1 MINNKFLPEDFNL
14 EEWKLFKKYNNRL
27 EKQSRHIDAW
37 FVDEPSLSEEELKKR
52 LAYNKEHLIKDT
64 LEQIAKGLLVEET
77 PESTGAPCG
86 GQCEP
91 TPQSVK
97 QESAKPQV
105 QEQPVVKAEP
115 EVISYKPIEEIE
127 QKPQLRPQDQPMPS
141 VMQPIEQQPPERS
154 KVFEAPQNEQ
164 ARPPMSMPENEELKL
179 LQDVSSKL
187 DRLIDL
193 AEKIVTQKSKSKRQD

>member
-77 PESTGAPCG
+77 SEATGAFCG

-91 TPQSVK
+91 VPQPVK
-97 QESAKPQV
+97 QENTEPQV
-105 QEQPVVKAEP
+105 QESPPVAKAEP
-115 EVISYKPIEEIE
+115 EVISYKPVEVE
-127 QKPQLRPQDQPMPS
+127 QPMPS
-141 VMQPIEQQPPERS
+141 VVQPEKP
-154 KVFEAPQNEQ
+154 KVVETPQVEQ
-164 ARPPMSMPENEELKL
+164 ARPPMNMPENEELKL

-193 AEKIVTQKSKSKRQD
+193 AEKIVTQKSKSKRQG

>member
-64 LEQIAKGLLVEET
+64 LDQIAKGLLVEET
-77 PESTGAPCG
+77 SEVTGAFCG

-91 TPQSVK
+91 APQPVK
-97 QESAKPQV
+97 QENTEPQV
-105 QEQPVVKAEP
+105 QEQPVAKAES
-115 EVISYKPIEEIE
+115 EVISYKPVEVE
-127 QKPQLRPQDQPMPS
+127 QPMPS
-141 VMQPIEQQPPERS
+141 VVQPEKPKAVET
-154 KVFEAPQNEQ
+154 PQVEQ
-164 ARPPMSMPENEELKL
+164 ARPPMNMPENEELKL

-193 AEKIVTQKSKSKRQD
+193 AEKIVTQKSKSKRQG

>member
-64 LEQIAKGLLVEET
+64 LDQIAKGLLVEET
-77 PESTGAPCG
+77 SESTGVPCG

-97 QESAKPQV
+97 QENTEPQV
-105 QEQPVVKAEP
+105 QEQPVAKAEP
-115 EVISYKPIEEIE
+115 EVISYKPVEVE
-127 QKPQLRPQDQPMPS
+127 QPMPS
-141 VMQPIEQQPPERS
+141 VVQPEKP
-154 KVFEAPQNEQ
+154 KVVETPQVEQ
-164 ARPPMSMPENEELKL
+164 ARPPMNMPENEELKL

-193 AEKIVTQKSKSKRQD
+193 AEKIVTQKSKSKRQG

>member
-1 MINNKFLPEDFNL
+1 MIDNKFLPEDFNL

-64 LEQIAKGLLVEET
+64 LDQIAKGLLVEET
-77 PESTGAPCG
+77 SEATGAFCG

-91 TPQSVK
+91 VPQPVK
-97 QESAKPQV
+97 QENTEPQV
-105 QEQPVVKAEP
+105 QEQPVAKAEP
-115 EVISYKPIEEIE
+115 EVISYKPVEVE
-127 QKPQLRPQDQPMPS
+127 QQDQPMPS
-141 VMQPIEQQPPERS
+141 VVQPEKP
-154 KVFEAPQNEQ
+154 KVFEAPQVEQ
-164 ARPPMSMPENEELKL
+164 ARPPMNMSENEELKL

-193 AEKIVTQKSKSKRQD
+193 AEKIVTQKSKSKRQG

>member
-64 LEQIAKGLLVEET
+64 LDQIAKGLLVEET
-77 PESTGAPCG
+77 SEATGAFCG

-91 TPQSVK
+91 APQPVK
-97 QESAKPQV
+97 QENTEPQV
-105 QEQPVVKAEP
+105 QEQPVAKAEP
-115 EVISYKPIEEIE
+115 EVISYKPVEVE
-127 QKPQLRPQDQPMPS
+127 QPMPS
-141 VMQPIEQQPPERS
+141 VVQP
-154 KVFEAPQNEQ
+154 KVVETPQVEQ
-164 ARPPMSMPENEELKL
+164 ARPPMNMSENEELKL

-193 AEKIVTQKSKSKRQD
+193 AEKIVTQKSKSKRQG

>member
-64 LEQIAKGLLVEET
+64 LDQIAKGLLVEET
-77 PESTGAPCG
+77 SEATGAFCG

-91 TPQSVK
+91 APQPVK
-97 QESAKPQV
+97 QENTEPQV
-105 QEQPVVKAEP
+105 QEQPVAKAEP
-115 EVISYKPIEEIE
+115 EVISYKPVEVE
-127 QKPQLRPQDQPMPS
+127 QPMPS
-141 VMQPIEQQPPERS
+141 VVQPEKP
-154 KVFEAPQNEQ
+154 KVVEAPQVEQ
-164 ARPPMSMPENEELKL
+164 ARPPMNIPENEELKL

-193 AEKIVTQKSKSKRQD
+193 AEKIVTQKSKSKRQG

>member
-1 MINNKFLPEDFNL
+1 VINNKFLPEDFNL

-37 FVDEPSLSEEELKKR
+37 FVDEPSLSKEELKKR

-64 LEQIAKGLLVEET
+64 LDQIAKGLLVEET
-77 PESTGAPCG
+77 SEATGAFCG

-91 TPQSVK
+91 APQPVK
-97 QESAKPQV
+97 QENTEPQV
-105 QEQPVVKAEP
+105 QEQPVAKAEP
-115 EVISYKPIEEIE
+115 EVISYKPVEVE
-127 QKPQLRPQDQPMPS
+127 QPMPS
-141 VMQPIEQQPPERS
+141 VVQPEKP
-154 KVFEAPQNEQ
+154 KVVEAPQVEQ
-164 ARPPMSMPENEELKL
+164 ARPPMNIPENEELKL

-193 AEKIVTQKSKSKRQD
+193 AEKIVTQKSKSKRQG

>member
-64 LEQIAKGLLVEET
+64 LDQIAKGLLVEET
-77 PESTGAPCG
+77 SEATGAFCG

-91 TPQSVK
+91 APQPVK
-97 QESAKPQV
+97 QENTEPQV
-105 QEQPVVKAEP
+105 QEQPVAKTEP
-115 EVISYKPIEEIE
+115 EVISYKPVEVE
-127 QKPQLRPQDQPMPS
+127 QPMPS
-141 VMQPIEQQPPERS
+141 VVQPMQQQPPEEP
-154 KVFEAPQNEQ
+154 KVFEAPQVEQ
-164 ARPPMSMPENEELKL
+164 ARPPMNMSENEELKL

-193 AEKIVTQKSKSKRQD
+193 AEKIVTQKSKSKRQG

>member
-1 MINNKFLPEDFNL
+1 MIDNKFLPEDFNL

-64 LEQIAKGLLVEET
+64 LDQIAKGLLVEET
-77 PESTGAPCG
+77 PETAGAFCG

-91 TPQSVK
+91 VPQ
-97 QESAKPQV
+97 PQM
-105 QEQPVVKAEP
+105 QEQPVTKAEP
-115 EVISYKPIEEIE
+115 EIISYKPIETE
-127 QKPQLRPQDQPMPS
+127 QQERPTMPVAPS
-141 VMQPIEQQPPERS
+141 KEQQPPER
-154 KVFEAPQNEQ
+154 PQTIEPPQPQAEQ
-164 ARPPMSMPENEELKL
+164 VRPPMNMPESEELKL

-187 DRLIDL
+187 DKLIDL
-193 AEKIVTQKSKSKRQD
+193 AEQMITSKSKSKRQG

>member
-14 EEWKLFKKYNNRL
+14 EEWKLFKKYNNRM

-37 FVDEPSLSEEELKKR
+37 FVDEPNLSEEELKKR
-52 LAYNKEHLIKDT
+52 MAYNKEHLIKDT
-64 LEQIAKGLLVEET
+64 LDQIAKGLLVEET
-77 PESTGAPCG
+77 SESTGVPCG

-97 QESAKPQV
+97 QENTEPQV
-105 QEQPVVKAEP
+105 QEQPVAKAEP
-115 EVISYKPIEEIE
+115 EVISYKPVEV
-127 QKPQLRPQDQPMPS
+127 DQPMPS

-193 AEKIVTQKSKSKRQD
+193 AEKIVTQKSKSKRQG

>member
-1 MINNKFLPEDFNL
+1 VINNKFLPEDFNL

-64 LEQIAKGLLVEET
+64 LDQIAKGLLVEET
-77 PESTGAPCG
+77 SEATGAFCG

-91 TPQSVK
+91 APQPVK
-97 QESAKPQV
+97 QENTEPQV
-105 QEQPVVKAEP
+105 QEQPVAKAEP
-115 EVISYKPIEEIE
+115 EVISYKPVEVE
-127 QKPQLRPQDQPMPS
+127 QPMPS
-141 VMQPIEQQPPERS
+141 VAQPEKP
-154 KVFEAPQNEQ
+154 KVVETPQVEQ
-164 ARPPMSMPENEELKL
+164 ARPPMNMPESEELKL

-193 AEKIVTQKSKSKRQD
+193 AEKIVTQKSKSKRQG

>member
-64 LEQIAKGLLVEET
+64 LDQIAKGLLVEET
-77 PESTGAPCG
+77 SEATGAFCG

-91 TPQSVK
+91 APQPVK
-97 QESAKPQV
+97 QENTEPQV
-105 QEQPVVKAEP
+105 QEQPVAKAEP
-115 EVISYKPIEEIE
+115 EVISYKPVEVE
-127 QKPQLRPQDQPMPS
+127 QQDQPMPS
-141 VMQPIEQQPPERS
+141 VVQPEKP
-154 KVFEAPQNEQ
+154 KVVEAPQVEQ
-164 ARPPMSMPENEELKL
+164 ARPPMNIPENEELKL

-193 AEKIVTQKSKSKRQD
+193 AEKIVTQKSKSKRQG

>member
-1 MINNKFLPEDFNL
+1 VINNKFLPEDFNL

-64 LEQIAKGLLVEET
+64 LDQIAKGLLVEET
-77 PESTGAPCG
+77 SEATGAFCG

-91 TPQSVK
+91 APQPVK
-97 QESAKPQV
+97 QENTEPQV
-105 QEQPVVKAEP
+105 QEQPVAKAEP
-115 EVISYKPIEEIE
+115 EVISYKPVEVE
-127 QKPQLRPQDQPMPS
+127 QPMPS
-141 VMQPIEQQPPERS
+141 VVQPEKP
-154 KVFEAPQNEQ
+154 KVVETPQVEQ
-164 ARPPMSMPENEELKL
+164 ARPPMNMPENEELKL

-193 AEKIVTQKSKSKRQD
+193 AEKIVTQKSKSKRQG

>member
-1 MINNKFLPEDFNL
+1 MIDNKFLPEDFNL

-64 LEQIAKGLLVEET
+64 LDQIAKGLLVEET
-77 PESTGAPCG
+77 SEATGAFCG

-91 TPQSVK
+91 APQPVK
-97 QESAKPQV
+97 QENTEPQV
-105 QEQPVVKAEP
+105 QEQPVAKAEP
-115 EVISYKPIEEIE
+115 EVISYKPVEVE
-127 QKPQLRPQDQPMPS
+127 QPMPS
-141 VMQPIEQQPPERS
+141 VVQPEKP
-154 KVFEAPQNEQ
+154 KVVETPQVEQ
-164 ARPPMSMPENEELKL
+164 ARPPMNMSENEELKL

-193 AEKIVTQKSKSKRQD
+193 AEKIVTQKSKSKRQG

>member
-64 LEQIAKGLLVEET
+64 LDQIAKGLLVEET
-77 PESTGAPCG
+77 SEATGAFCG

-91 TPQSVK
+91 APQPVK
-97 QESAKPQV
+97 QENTEPQV
-105 QEQPVVKAEP
+105 QEQPVAKAEP
-115 EVISYKPIEEIE
+115 EVISYKPVEVE
-127 QKPQLRPQDQPMPS
+127 QLMPS
-141 VMQPIEQQPPERS
+141 VVQPMQQQPPEEP
-154 KVFEAPQNEQ
+154 KVFEAPQVEQ
-164 ARPPMSMPENEELKL
+164 ARPPMNMSENEELKL

-193 AEKIVTQKSKSKRQD
+193 AEKIVTQKSKSKRQG

>member
-64 LEQIAKGLLVEET
+64 LDQIAKGLLVEET
-77 PESTGAPCG
+77 SEATGAFCG

-91 TPQSVK
+91 APQPVK
-97 QESAKPQV
+97 QENTEPQV
-105 QEQPVVKAEP
+105 QEQPVAKAEP
-115 EVISYKPIEEIE
+115 EVISYKPVEVE
-127 QKPQLRPQDQPMPS
+127 QPMPS
-141 VMQPIEQQPPERS
+141 VVQPMQQQPPEEP
-154 KVFEAPQNEQ
+154 KVFEAPQVEQ
-164 ARPPMSMPENEELKL
+164 ARPPMNMSENEELKL

-193 AEKIVTQKSKSKRQD
+193 AEKIVTQKSKSKRQG

>member
-1 MINNKFLPEDFNL
+1 MIDNKFLPEDFNL

-64 LEQIAKGLLVEET
+64 LDQIAKGLLVEET
-77 PESTGAPCG
+77 SEATGAFCG

-91 TPQSVK
+91 APQPVK
-97 QESAKPQV
+97 QENTEPQV
-105 QEQPVVKAEP
+105 QEQPVAKAEP
-115 EVISYKPIEEIE
+115 EVISYKPVEVE
-127 QKPQLRPQDQPMPS
+127 QPMPS
-141 VMQPIEQQPPERS
+141 VVQPMQQQPPEKP
-154 KVFEAPQNEQ
+154 KVFEAPQVEQ
-164 ARPPMSMPENEELKL
+164 ARPPMNMSENEELKL

-193 AEKIVTQKSKSKRQD
+193 AEKIVTQKSKSKRQG

>member
-64 LEQIAKGLLVEET
+64 LDQIAKGLLVEET
-77 PESTGAPCG
+77 SEATGAFCG

-91 TPQSVK
+91 APQPVK
-97 QESAKPQV
+97 QENTEPQV
-105 QEQPVVKAEP
+105 QEQPVAKAEP
-115 EVISYKPIEEIE
+115 EVISYKPVEVE
-127 QKPQLRPQDQPMPS
+127 QPMPS
-141 VMQPIEQQPPERS
+141 VVQPEKPKVVETPQVEQT
-154 KVFEAPQNEQ
+154 
-164 ARPPMSMPENEELKL
+164 RPPMNMPENEELKL

-193 AEKIVTQKSKSKRQD
+193 AEKIVTQKSKSKRQG

>member
-14 EEWKLFKKYNNRL
+14 EEWKLFKKYNNRM

-37 FVDEPSLSEEELKKR
+37 FVDEPNLSEEELKKR
-52 LAYNKEHLIKDT
+52 MAYNKEHLIKDT
-64 LEQIAKGLLVEET
+64 LDQIAKGLLVEET
-77 PESTGAPCG
+77 SESTGVPCG

-97 QESAKPQV
+97 QENTEPQV
-105 QEQPVVKAEP
+105 QEQPVAKAEP
-115 EVISYKPIEEIE
+115 EVISYKPVEVE
-127 QKPQLRPQDQPMPS
+127 QPMPS
-141 VMQPIEQQPPERS
+141 VVQPEKP
-154 KVFEAPQNEQ
+154 KVVETPQVEQ
-164 ARPPMSMPENEELKL
+164 ARPPMNMPENEELKL

-193 AEKIVTQKSKSKRQD
+193 AEKIVTQKSKSKRQG

>member
-64 LEQIAKGLLVEET
+64 LDQIAKGLLVEET
-77 PESTGAPCG
+77 SEATGAFCG

-91 TPQSVK
+91 APQPVK
-97 QESAKPQV
+97 QENTEPQV
-105 QEQPVVKAEP
+105 QEQPVAKAEP
-115 EVISYKPIEEIE
+115 EVISYKPVEVE
-127 QKPQLRPQDQPMPS
+127 QPMPS
-141 VMQPIEQQPPERS
+141 VVQPEKP
-154 KVFEAPQNEQ
+154 KVVETPQVEQ
-164 ARPPMSMPENEELKL
+164 ARPPMNMPENEELKL

-193 AEKIVTQKSKSKRQD
+193 AEKIVTQKSKSKRQG

>member
-64 LEQIAKGLLVEET
+64 LDQIAKGLLVEET
-77 PESTGAPCG
+77 SEATGAFCG

-91 TPQSVK
+91 APQPVK
-97 QESAKPQV
+97 QENTEPQV
-105 QEQPVVKAEP
+105 QEQPVAKAEP
-115 EVISYKPIEEIE
+115 EVISYKPVEVE
-127 QKPQLRPQDQPMPS
+127 QQDQPMPS
-141 VMQPIEQQPPERS
+141 VVQPMQQQPPERS

-193 AEKIVTQKSKSKRQD
+193 AEKIVTQKSKSKRQG

>member
-1 MINNKFLPEDFNL
+1 VINNKFLPEDFNL

-64 LEQIAKGLLVEET
+64 LDQIAKGLLVEET
-77 PESTGAPCG
+77 SEATGAFCG

-91 TPQSVK
+91 APQPVK
-97 QESAKPQV
+97 QENTEPQV
-105 QEQPVVKAEP
+105 QEQPVAKAEP
-115 EVISYKPIEEIE
+115 EVISYKPVEVE
-127 QKPQLRPQDQPMPS
+127 QQDQPMPS
-141 VMQPIEQQPPERS
+141 VVQPEKP
-154 KVFEAPQNEQ
+154 KVVEAPQVEQ
-164 ARPPMSMPENEELKL
+164 ARPPMNMPENEELKL

-193 AEKIVTQKSKSKRQD
+193 AEKIVTQKSKSKRQG